1 MMHWIF
7 FSANVSHCVVVVA
20 QLCVWSHWR
29 GYIYIYIYL
38 WCGPCQPNVG
48 DGKPDLYSKAH
59 NFRMQDICGSHR
71 AIWMEGRFAP
81 RYLVAV
87 ECLDDTWWY
96 VLWRHDPAGEW

>member
-1 MMHWIF
+1 MWPSPVRGAGVYNMHDALDF
-7 FSANVSHCVVVVA
+7 LQRKCLSLCGGCCSVV
-20 QLCVWSHWR
+20 
-29 GYIYIYIYL
+29 
-38 WCGPCQPNVG
+38 CQPNVG